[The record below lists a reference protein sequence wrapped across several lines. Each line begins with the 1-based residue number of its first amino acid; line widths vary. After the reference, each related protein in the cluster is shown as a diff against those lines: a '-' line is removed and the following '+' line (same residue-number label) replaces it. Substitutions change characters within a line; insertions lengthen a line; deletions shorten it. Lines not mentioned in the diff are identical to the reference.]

1 MPGESIQIGPF
12 VGGLNTFSDAT
23 AIADNE
29 LSVCENFELDLDGS
43 LVSRPPIAY
52 KNINMPLNTASGNPT
67 ILGYYYGPG
76 NVPYLIG
83 SDGNSSTYYFNGNTW
98 ILITNTIAATAMAQ
112 FDNKAWLLAPY
123 GSANPGGSWSPTLGF
138 VAEAEMPKGDTI
150 VAHKFR
156 LWVAGGRDAL
166 SNATTLYFSNTLGSA
181 TFWPTFSSTTNF
193 INVGAGDGQAI
204 VRVSVYY
211 NSLVIF
217 RTNSIYAYQFTSD
230 PGTGSISLLV
240 PNIGLTDKKSLAA
253 RENYIYFMY
262 DEKAYEF
269 VNNRAQ
275 QINLKVPF
283 ESGSQ
288 TGIDES
294 QARAV
299 SIFGNRVIFSYFDSL
314 YVYGLRTRTW
324 TIWKSTVRGPIGEIF
339 AAVTD
344 DEYEVAITFSSAI
357 VPAGA
362 GRVAR
367 TLHITDSL
375 TEDSEAF
382 TCTIVTKNYNYQASA
397 VYKRLFWWGVDAI
410 FRGEV
415 RATVTP
421 ITFSQEIYWSA
432 LLATTWSQVL
442 NYDWNQPLI
451 VDISI
456 ETVKPTTGGRAIRKF
471 VKFLKSLRFRQI
483 NFRVEFDTTGSTTTA
498 PVRVFSMTT
507 YVRAHQRVSKDVT

>member
-1 MPGESIQIGPF
+1 MPGEPIQIGPF
-12 VGGLNTFSDAT
+12 VGGLNTFSDPT

-29 LSVCENFELDLDGS
+29 LAVCENFELDLDGS
-43 LVSRPPIAY
+43 LVSRPPFVY
-52 KNINMPLNTASGNPT
+52 RNIDMPLDAVNGNPT

-98 ILITNTIAATAMAQ
+98 VLITNTIAATAMAQ

-123 GSANPGGSWSPTLGF
+123 GSTTPGGSWSPTLGF
-138 VAEAEMPKGDTI
+138 VAEPDMPRGDTI

-166 SNATTLYFSNTLGSA
+166 SNATTLYFSNTLGSP
-181 TFWPTFSSTTNF
+181 TFWPTLSSTINY

-204 VRVSVYY
+204 VRISVYY

-217 RTNSIYAYQFTSD
+217 RTNSIYSYQFTSD
-230 PGTGSISLLV
+230 PAGGTISLLV

-269 VNNRAQ
+269 INNRAQ

-283 ESGSQ
+283 DTGNR

-299 SIFGNRVIFSYFDSL
+299 SIFGNRVIFSYFDRL

-324 TIWKSTVRGPIGEIF
+324 TIWKSDVHGPIGEIF

-344 DEYEVAITFSSAI
+344 AEYEIAITFSSAI
-357 VPAGA
+357 VPGGV
-362 GRVAR
+362 GRKAK

-375 TEDSEAF
+375 TADTENF
-382 TCTIVTKNYNYQASA
+382 TCTVVTKNYNFQTSS

-410 FRGEV
+410 FRGEI
-415 RATVTP
+415 RGKITP
-421 ITFSQEIYWSA
+421 ISFSQQVYWYQMA
-432 LLATTWSQVL
+432 VATWGDLFYYTWT
-442 NYDWNQPLI
+442 QPFV
-451 VDISI
+451 VDLGV
-456 ETVKPTTGGRAIRKF
+456 ETIRTTSGGQPIRKF
-471 VKFLKSLRFRQI
+471 VKFLKSLRFRQA
-483 NFRVEFDTTGSTTTA
+483 NFRVQFFTDGSFLTA
-498 PVRVFSMTT
+498 PVRLFSIMT
-507 YVRAHQRVSKDVT
+507 YVRNHERVSKDIT